1 MVVWLDG
8 IIILV
13 YYYYLFNYVDLLY
26 CLSFVFVVFG
36 GLGMAINVQSVQYN
50 GVSLPD
56 IILLTQ
62 GYYLTGEPT

>member
-8 IIILV
+8 IIIV

-26 CLSFVFVVFG
+26 WLSFVFVVFG